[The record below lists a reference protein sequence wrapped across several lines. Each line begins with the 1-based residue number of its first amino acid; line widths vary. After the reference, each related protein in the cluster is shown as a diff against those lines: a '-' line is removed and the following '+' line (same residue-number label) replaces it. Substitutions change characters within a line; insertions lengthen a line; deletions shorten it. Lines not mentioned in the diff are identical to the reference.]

1 MEKNSK
7 YLKKKGIRMQ
17 MAIVEIEGLTKKY
30 GELTAVN
37 NVDLGIEEGEIFALL
52 GPNGAGK
59 TTTIKSMLGL
69 IMPTDGKI
77 KINGYDVINE
87 GKKAR
92 KYVGYLPEVVSFY
105 DNLTGLQ
112 TLEFYAELKGVEKSI
127 CIKLL
132 EEMGLEKDAN
142 RKVGE
147 YSKGMIQRL
156 GLAQAMIGEPPL
168 LILDEPTSGLDPR
181 GSWQIRQKIKE
192 LNENGTTIF
201 LSSHILS
208 EVQEVSK
215 RVAILHH
222 GKLLALDTIENL
234 SKKLELQPR
243 LRIELQNPSS
253 QILEKVQEM
262 QGVKSAK
269 LVGNVM
275 DILCDAKA
283 KTGIISTIEKSGG
296 KIVDFRTAE
305 PSLEEVFLKF
315 TEG

>member
-1 MEKNSK
+1 
-7 YLKKKGIRMQ
+7 
-17 MAIVEIEGLTKKY
+17 MAIVEIENLTKKY
-30 GELTAVN
+30 GDLIAVDN
-37 NVDLGIEEGEIFALL
+37 LNLKIDDGEIFALL

-59 TTTIKSMLGL
+59 TTTIKAMLGL
-69 IMPTDGKI
+69 IMPTNGEI
-77 KINGYDVINE
+77 RINGYDVISE

-92 KYVGYLPEVVSFY
+92 KYVGYLPEIVAFY

-112 TLEFYAELKGVEKSI
+112 TLEFYAELRGADKSI
-127 CIKLL
+127 CMELL
-132 EEMGLEKDAN
+132 KEMGLENDAH
-142 RKVGE
+142 RKVGG

-156 GLAQAMIGEPPL
+156 GLAQAMIGNPPL

-192 LNENGTTIF
+192 LNKNGTTIF

-222 GKLLALDTIENL
+222 GKLLALDAIENL
-234 SKKLELQPR
+234 SRKLDLQPH
-243 LRIELQNPSS
+243 LQIKMQNPSP
-253 QILEKVQEM
+253 QILEKVKSI

-269 LVGNVM
+269 LMANTIEVICNS
-275 DILCDAKA
+275 KA
-283 KTGIISTIEKSGG
+283 KTAIINTIEQLGG
-296 KIVDFRTAE
+296 KIIDFKTTE

-315 TEG
+315 TEE